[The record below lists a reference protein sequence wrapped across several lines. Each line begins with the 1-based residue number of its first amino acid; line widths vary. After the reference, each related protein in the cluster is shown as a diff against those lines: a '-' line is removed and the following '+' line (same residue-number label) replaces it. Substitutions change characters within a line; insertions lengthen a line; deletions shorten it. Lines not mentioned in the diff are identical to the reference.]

1 MTDVPAYSRLAAGYD
16 AVMAHVDYLA
26 WAAYVRALLHRHAP
40 LARSVV
46 ELGCGTGAFARVLQP
61 LGDGGG
67 YRYRATD
74 GSEAMIQAARAASA
88 PGTAIDFAVHDFLD
102 PIPGPPADVV
112 LLLYDGLNYLLE
124 ADEVATL
131 FGHVH
136 DALAPGGLFVVDQST
151 PANSLGHPD
160 GFDDAGETDAFA
172 YVRSSAYDPDRRL
185 HTTTFRLRGADGEAT
200 ETHVQRA
207 YELAEVERLFAAS
220 PLDVVAAY
228 DEFGFEPADA
238 STERIHWVARR
249 PRPRQPDASSA

>member
-16 AVMAHVDYLA
+16 AVMAHVDYLE

-40 LARSVV
+40 LARRVV

-67 YRYRATD
+67 YQYRATD
-74 GSEAMIQAARAASA
+74 GSQAMIRVARAASS
-88 PGTAIDFAVHDFLD
+88 PETAIDYAVQDFLD
-102 PIPGPPADVV
+102 PIPGPPADVI
-112 LLLYDGLNYLLE
+112 LLLYDGLNYLLD
-124 ADEVATL
+124 AGEVARL

-136 DALAPGGLFVVDQST
+136 GGLAPGGLFVVDQST
-151 PANSLGHPD
+151 PANSLNHAD

-172 YVRSSAYDPDRRL
+172 YVRSSVYDPDRRL
-185 HTTTFRLRGADGEAT
+185 HTTTFRMRDAEGEST

-207 YELAEVERLFAAS
+207 YELAEVERLLEAS

-228 DEFGFEPADA
+228 AEFGFEPADA

-249 PRPRQPDASSA
+249 LR